1 MPLVPDARVLY
12 AQAFRERFATPAF
25 NVCNLEMAQGAV
37 RAAEAEEAPI
47 ILQTYPGDLAHG
59 GAALAPLLRALAAG
73 SVVPVAL
80 HLDHG
85 EDLEMAV
92 GSLREGY
99 ASVMFDGSHL
109 ELTENIRETRKVAEV
124 AHAFSASLE
133 GELGLFGGDHGSVV
147 FTDPEEAERFM
158 DESGADTLA
167 VSVGSEHHQQ
177 SRLDLERLAEI
188 AGRVNH
194 PLVLHGGSGIHPD
207 DVREAVSMGV
217 VKINIGHAISVA
229 MNEGA
234 REALDA
240 GLDHYAMLALMREK
254 VRERATEKI
263 RLMGAAGRA
272 GVRNASFSVDAGTGE
287 GS

>member
-12 AQAFRERFATPAF
+12 AQAFRERFAAPAF

-37 RAAEAEEAPI
+37 QAAEAEEAPI

-59 GAALAPLLRALAAG
+59 GGALAPLLRALAAG

-85 EDLEMAV
+85 EDLGMAV
-92 GSLREGY
+92 GRLRQGY
-99 ASVMFDGSHL
+99 GSVMFDGSHL
-109 ELTENIRETRKVAEV
+109 ELAENIRETRKVAEV

-147 FTDPEEAERFM
+147 FTDPEDAERFVA
-158 DESGADTLA
+158 ESEADTLA

-177 SRLDLERLAEI
+177 SRLDLGRLAEI

-217 VKINIGHAISVA
+217 VKINIGHAIAVA

-234 REALDA
+234 REALDG

-254 VRERATEKI
+254 VRERAADKI

-272 GVRNASFSVDAGTGE
+272 AVRDATYAVDAETGN
-287 GS
+287 